1 MSGMFS
7 ECFSLKELNISNFDK
22 RKTIFMTG
30 IFAGFSSLKF
40 LDILNLYINNVKN
53 MRYMFYECISLEEI

>member
-1 MSGMFS
+1 MFS

-30 IFAGFSSLKF
+30 IFAGFSFLKF
-40 LDILNLYINNVKN
+40 LDILNFNTNNVKN
-53 MRYMFYECISLEEI
+53 MRYMFYEFL

>member
-1 MSGMFS
+1 MFN
-7 ECFSLKELNISNFDK
+7 ECVSLEELNFSDFDA
-22 RKTIFMTG
+22 RKTKFMTG